1 MKTQNNVAYIFLIV
15 GILNLVF
22 LVDTIFTEA
31 QVDFYIFSIKTS
43 KSINMMYYAIISVL
57 LFLTG
62 LIILYRNQQ
71 KNK

>member
-1 MKTQNNVAYIFLIV
+1 MKTQNNVAYIFLTV
-15 GILNLVF
+15 GILNLIF

-31 QVDFYIFSIKTS
+31 QVDYYIFSIKTS
-43 KSINMMYYAIISVL
+43 KSINMTYYANISVL
-57 LFLTG
+57 LFLIG